1 MIPGRDETPKGVW
14 HTPHYKIMTTT
25 TYYHKPSSN
34 DQGTIIDEQT
44 GRTVAVVYDAK
55 DAPLLA
61 AAPALRDA
69 LQRLADAAYSFI
81 HAENVTPDLM
91 DELKQAMG
99 QSYAPLADAPYTA

>member
-1 MIPGRDETPKGVW
+1 M
-14 HTPHYKIMTTT
+14 TT
-25 TYYHKPSSN
+25 TYYHKPTSG
-34 DQGTIIDEQT
+34 DQSAVIDEQT

-69 LQRLADAAYSFI
+69 LQRLADAAYSLI
-81 HAENVTPDLM
+81 HAENVAPDLM

-99 QSYAPLADAPYTA
+99 QAYAPLAAAPCTA